1 MIRRPPRSTR
11 TDTLFPYT
19 TLFRSAPEKPKPEKP
34 AAKPAPKKPPQKSR
48 LGKDWLAS
56 VVGDA
61 KERPAT
67 GQISAQAAAALAQA
81 LRQQIQP
88 CRNPP
93 AGGEAVAKLVTI
105 LRIQF
110 RNDGTVVGPPDVTAQ
125 AGVIAN
131 NQSYARK
138 QGTAAKRHI

>member
-67 GQISAQAAAALAQA
+67 GQISAQAAAGLAQA
-81 LRQQIQP
+81 IRQQTQP
-88 CRNPP
+88 CWNPP
-93 AGGEAVAKLVTI
+93 AGGADVAKLVTT
-105 LRIQF
+105 LRTHFPQ
-110 RNDGTVVGPPDVTAQ
+110 DGTVGGPHPGTDK
-125 AGVIAN
+125 AGVTEIGRAC
-131 NQSYARK
+131 
-138 QGTAAKRHI
+138 